1 MTIDKKI
8 EREGEKRERMSEE
21 KENKTKSVNILLISS
36 RESWDRR
43 GEERRRGG
51 VRRQER
57 RGKRTD
63 RGNIIQSLTRLHSL
77 Q

>member
-36 RESWDRR
+36 RESWERR
-43 GEERRRGG
+43 GGG
-51 VRRQER
+51 VRREEKT
-57 RGKRTD
+57 GEKREEN
-63 RGNIIQSLTRLHSL
+63 RQR
-77 Q
+77 